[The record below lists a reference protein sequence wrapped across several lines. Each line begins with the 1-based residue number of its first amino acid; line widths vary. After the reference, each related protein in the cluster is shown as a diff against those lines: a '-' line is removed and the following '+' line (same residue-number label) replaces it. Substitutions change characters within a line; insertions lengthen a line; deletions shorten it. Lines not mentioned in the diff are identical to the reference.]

1 MRVKVAGLLKS
12 PVGTVSTYRINEDLS
27 LEGDGGCLLQGDAN
41 LVRTRKGV
49 MVTARFR
56 VQVTVMCSRCLSMFE
71 SPLSLDLQ
79 EEFLTGPAV
88 NIPLAPGEEAFVIT
102 KGRELDLGEA
112 VRQYV
117 ALEVP
122 LKPLCRSRCAGLC
135 PRCGRNLNHESR
147 VCSLVEAVN

>member
-1 MRVKVAGLLKS
+1 MRVKVAGLLKN
-12 PVGTVSTYRINEDLS
+12 PVGTVSTYWINKNLN

-49 MVTARFR
+49 MVTARFC
-56 VQVTVMCSRCLSMFE
+56 VQVTVMCSRCVSMVE

-88 NIPLAPGEEAFVIT
+88 NIPLAPGEGAFVIT

-122 LKPLCRSRCAGLC
+122 LKPLCRPVPPC
-135 PRCGRNLNHESR
+135 CGRNLNHESC
-147 VCSLVEAVN
+147 VCSIVKAVN